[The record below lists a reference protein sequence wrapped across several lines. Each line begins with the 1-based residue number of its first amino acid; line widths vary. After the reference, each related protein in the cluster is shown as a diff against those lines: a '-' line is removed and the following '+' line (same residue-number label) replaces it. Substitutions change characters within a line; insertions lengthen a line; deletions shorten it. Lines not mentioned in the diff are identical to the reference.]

1 MTMTRC
7 TNAEE
12 SLILNIQSQAIPEPN
27 SPIHSLPPEILSKI
41 FLLTFKDDPYSILMT
56 GGPWL
61 LGRVCRWWRDIAW
74 CYPALWSSFKVNLPR
89 QRSRTERLDV
99 EVRILQEAL
108 HRARQSGLSMDI
120 DADIL
125 CHDRADAITQTL
137 LQHAPQWEN
146 IRLSGR
152 MVDIWARQW
161 SRFTDSSPAR
171 FPLLKSLHLDAH
183 FPKGLHATLSIFN
196 HAPILRHLR
205 FIILIPLPMHFHPD
219 KMPFPWSHLTH
230 LHLSVFENDGA
241 TRGAIIK
248 VLRLCTNLEE
258 LTEQSA
264 LCLEQDPISPL
275 TLQKLCSLTVKSFRL
290 LQCLVYPILEYLLF
304 TMPPEEPGPSGS
316 LPLFHQFFECS
327 GSQLQTLDICIMG
340 DSMDPVQLFSYLPR
354 LHKLHLFFPDDN
366 DKDPSRFFKCLGDTS
381 AVLPSLSDLGLR
393 VGKIFTW
400 DESLV
405 EIIDKRW
412 RDSGLSRVCIRCD
425 EACVGEN
432 GDQAAQTLSC
442 IDHLKSL
449 KAEELD
455 ISILVKGSNEIRYDL
470 FEDDAHNNVLY
481 STVY

>member
-1 MTMTRC
+1 M
-7 TNAEE
+7 EE
-12 SLILNIQSQAIPEPN
+12 SLILNTQLQAIPEPN

-41 FLLTFKDDPYSILMT
+41 FLLTFKNDLYSILAT

-61 LGRVCRWWRDIAW
+61 LGRVCCQWRDITW
-74 CYPALWSSFKVNLPR
+74 CYPALWSSFKVDLPER
-89 QRSRTERLDV
+89 QWRTERPGI
-99 EVRILQEAL
+99 EVWMFQEAL
-108 HRARQSGLSMDI
+108 HWTRQSGLYMDI
-120 DADIL
+120 DVSIL
-125 CHDRADAITQTL
+125 CHDHANAITQTL

-146 IRLSGR
+146 IRLSGH
-152 MVDIWARQW
+152 MVDLWACRW
-161 SRFTDSSPAR
+161 SRFTDSSPAH

-183 FPKGLHATLSIFN
+183 FPKSLHATLSLFN

-205 FIILIPLPMHFHPD
+205 FIVLAPLLLQFHPD

-230 LHLSVFENDGA
+230 LHLSVFESDGV
-241 TRGAIIK
+241 TPWGPIIK
-248 VLRLCTNLEE
+248 VLHLCTNLEE

-381 AVLPSLSDLGLR
+381 AVLPSLSDLGLH

-400 DESLV
+400 DELLV
-405 EIIDKRW
+405 RIIAKWW
-412 RDSGLSRVCIRCD
+412 RDSGLSQVCIQCD
-425 EACVGEN
+425 EACVGVN
-432 GDQAAQTLSC
+432 GDQAAQNLMC
-442 IDHLKSL
+442 FNRLKLL
-449 KAEELD
+449 KAEGLD
-455 ISILVKGSNEIRYDL
+455 ISILVKGGTKIWYDL
-470 FEDDAHNNVLY
+470 LEDGAHNNVLY
-481 STVY
+481 STVH